1 MNADYKVDD
10 VFHSI
15 VITPV
20 IHYTMGGIKID
31 TNSAVVGTDG
41 KPIPGL
47 YATGEVCGGVHGY
60 NRLGGCSLLDC
71 VVFGRVSGRNVA
83 GYLLNETLTNL

>member
-1 MNADYKVDD
+1 MNADYKVND

-31 TNSAVVGTDG
+31 TNSAVVGTNG
-41 KPIPGL
+41 
-47 YATGEVCGGVHGY
+47 
-60 NRLGGCSLLDC
+60 
-71 VVFGRVSGRNVA
+71 
-83 GYLLNETLTNL
+83 